1 MEANEMVI
9 RSTRERE
16 VDVAVIGA
24 GTAGLAAFRAAS
36 AMTSRALLVEGGV
49 HGTTCARVGCMPS
62 KLLIAAAEAAHDAR
76 HAQGFGVRATVAVD
90 SRAVMQRVRSE
101 RDRFVGFVLAGVESI
116 PEEKRLTGRARFVG
130 PGVLDVEGTLVRARA
145 VVLATG
151 SSPVVPPTFSIP
163 RELLLVNDDV
173 FAWEDLP
180 DSIAVIGAGVIGLE
194 LGQALHRLGVRVR
207 ILGRG
212 GSVGPLTDPVV
223 TASAAGALAAELGVD
238 FDTKN
243 LEVRREGDRVVVR
256 WQASDG
262 EARVESFSYV
272 LAAAGRKPNLA
283 GLDIERA
290 GISLDERG
298 LLSADRATARVGD
311 TNVFL
316 AGDAAAEVPL
326 LHEAIDE
333 GTIAGENAA
342 RFPDVHPRVRR
353 SPLAIVFTDPQIA
366 VAGES
371 FARLSGRAAD
381 LVTGEV
387 SFENQGRS
395 RVMRKNKGAARVYA
409 DKASGRLLGAEMAG
423 PRAEHIGHLLA
434 WAHQQGM
441 TIEAMLAMP
450 FYHPVI
456 EEGIRT
462 ALREASAKLRAA

>member
-1 MEANEMVI
+1 M
-9 RSTRERE
+9 
-16 VDVAVIGA
+16 
-24 GTAGLAAFRAAS
+24 
-36 AMTSRALLVEGGV
+36 
-49 HGTTCARVGCMPS
+49 
-62 KLLIAAAEAAHDAR
+62 
-76 HAQGFGVRATVAVD
+76 
-90 SRAVMQRVRSE
+90 
-101 RDRFVGFVLAGVESI
+101 
-116 PEEKRLTGRARFVG
+116 
-130 PGVLDVEGTLVRARA
+130 
-145 VVLATG
+145 
-151 SSPVVPPTFSIP
+151 
-163 RELLLVNDDV
+163 
-173 FAWEDLP
+173 
-180 DSIAVIGAGVIGLE
+180 
-194 LGQALHRLGVRVR
+194 
-207 ILGRG
+207 
-212 GSVGPLTDPVV
+212 V

-262 EARVESFSYV
+262 EVRVESFSYV

>member
-1 MEANEMVI
+1 MANLT
-9 RSTRERE
+9 TRERD

-24 GTAGLAAFRAAS
+24 GTAGLAAFRAAT
-36 AMTSRALLVEGGV
+36 ATTPRVLLVEGGV

-62 KLLIAAAEAAHDAR
+62 KLLIAAAEAAYEAR
-76 HAQGFGVRATVAVD
+76 HAREFGIRTTVEVD

-101 RDRFVGFVLAGVESI
+101 RDRFVGFVVAGIESI
-116 PEEKRLTGRARFVG
+116 PEEKRLTGQARFLE
-130 PGVLDVEGTLVRARA
+130 PGLLDVDGTVVRARA

-151 SSPVVPPTFSIP
+151 SSPVVPPTFSVP

-212 GSVGPLTDPVV
+212 GSLGPLTDPVV
-223 TASAAGALAAELGVD
+223 RGAAAAALGAELPVD

-243 LEVRREGDRVVVR
+243 LEVRREGDLVVVG
-256 WQASDG
+256 WQGSDG
-262 EARVESFSYV
+262 APRIESFSYV

-283 GLDIERA
+283 GLYIERA
-290 GISLDERG
+290 GIALDERG
-298 LLSADRATARVGD
+298 LLSADRATARVGT

-342 RFPDVHPRVRR
+342 RFPDVRVGQRR
-353 SPLAIVFTDPQIA
+353 SPLAIVFTDPQVA

-371 FARLSGRAAD
+371 FAGLSARGAD
-381 LVTGEV
+381 MVTGEV

-395 RVMRKNKGAARVYA
+395 RVMHKNKGAARIYA

-434 WAHQQGM
+434 WAHQQGL
-441 TIEAMLAMP
+441 TIDNMLTMP
-450 FYHPVI
+450 FYHPVV

-462 ALREASAKLRAA
+462 ALRDASAKLRLK